1 MKMNYYSIKKLIKGY
16 RVCPDLKSKTLIAIP
31 EKKLFSQ
38 YGFIPI
44 IVNFK
49 DKKMSITRNTPIL
62 HREQFRDKFNRG
74 TFYTLFYYEWNPNKL
89 QLELSI

>member
-1 MKMNYYSIKKLIKGY
+1 MKMNYYNIKKLIKGY
-16 RVCPDLKSKTLIAIP
+16 RVSPDLKSKTLIAVP
-31 EKKLFSQ
+31 QKKIYSR
-38 YGFIPI
+38 YGFIPLQ
-44 IVNFK
+44 IVHG

-89 QLELSI
+89 QLELSL

>member
-16 RVCPDLKSKTLIAIP
+16 RVNPNLKNKTLIAIP
-31 EKKLFSQ
+31 QKKLYTQ

-44 IVNFK
+44 QVNYQ
-49 DKKMSITRNTPIL
+49 DQKMSITRNTPLL

-74 TFYTLFYYEWNPNKL
+74 TFYTLLYYEWNPAKV
-89 QLELSI
+89 QLEINF

>member
-1 MKMNYYSIKKLIKGY
+1 MKMNYYSLKKLIKGY
-16 RVCPDLKSKTLIAIP
+16 RVAPTLKSKTLIAIP
-31 EKKLFSQ
+31 EKKLYSQ

-62 HREQFRDKFNRG
+62 HKEQFRDKFNRG

>member
-31 EKKLFSQ
+31 QKKLYSQ

-49 DKKMSITRNTPIL
+49 DKKMSITRNTPLL
-62 HREQFRDKFNRG
+62 HKEQFRDKFNRG

-89 QLELSI
+89 QLEMNF

>member
-16 RVCPDLKSKTLIAIP
+16 RVSPDLKSKTLIAIP
-31 EKKLFSQ
+31 QKKIYSR
-38 YGFIPI
+38 YGFIPLQ
-44 IVNFK
+44 IVHG

-89 QLELSI
+89 QLEMNL